1 MFRYYTFEGN
11 VMINQP
17 PKIVIVGGGAG
28 GLELATQLGHKLG
41 KKRQAEILLIDKNRS
56 HIWKPLLH
64 EVATGSIDADLDG
77 VVYSAHAAKHHYNFQ
92 LGNFCQLDT
101 NNKTLTLSEL
111 KDELGHQIL
120 PKRQVS
126 YDYLVLAIG
135 SVSNDFNTPGVN
147 KHCFYL
153 DSNQQA
159 ERFQHALLDNFTRLH
174 QDDDPQQSLTIA
186 IVGGGATGVE
196 LSAELYHVSD
206 MLKVYGLNKMNAAR
220 LNIDLIEAGPR
231 ILPALPERIANSAK
245 RELIKL
251 GVTIHEG
258 TQVKQATED
267 SFITN
272 NDEQIKADIM
282 VWAAGVKAPDFIK
295 DIGIFDV
302 TRNNQIKVNQYLQT
316 SVNNDIF
323 VIGDCCA
330 FTQEDGTQVPPRA
343 QSAHQMAQCVER
355 NLIAT
360 LKKQPLSIFTYSD
373 HGSLVNLSRYSTVG
387 SLMGNLTSNSFF
399 IEGKIARF
407 MYISLYRMHQRA
419 IHGSAKTFAL
429 WISEK
434 VLRVVRPKMKLH

>member
-1 MFRYYTFEGN
+1 
-11 VMINQP
+11 MITTH
-17 PKIVIVGGGAG
+17 PKIVIIGGGAG

-41 KKRQAEILLIDKNRS
+41 KKKQADILLIDKNRT

-92 LGNFCQLDT
+92 FGTFSGL
-101 NNKTLTLSEL
+101 NNNDKTITLNAL
-111 KDELGHQIL
+111 NDELGHQIL
-120 PKRQVS
+120 PERQVH
-126 YDYLVLAIG
+126 YDYLVIAIG
-135 SVSNDFNTPGVN
+135 SVSNDFNTPGI
-147 KHCFYL
+147 KDHCFYL

-174 QDDDPQQSLTIA
+174 QDDDPQHALDIA

-196 LSAELYHVSD
+196 LSAELYHVSEL
-206 MLKVYGLNKMNAAR
+206 LKVYGLTNMSAKR
-220 LNIDLIEAGPR
+220 LHIHLIEAGPR
-231 ILPALPERIANSAK
+231 ILPALPERIASAAK
-245 RELIKL
+245 RELLKL
-251 GVTIHEG
+251 DVTVREN
-258 TQVKQATED
+258 TQVKEAVKTG
-267 SFITN
+267 FITK
-272 NDEQIKADIM
+272 DEEQINADIM
-282 VWAAGVKAPDFIK
+282 VWAAGVKAPDFVK
-295 DIGIFDV
+295 ELGIFEL
-302 TRNNQIKVNQYLQT
+302 TRNNQIMVNDYLQ
-316 SVNNDIF
+316 SSCDERIYVL
-323 VIGDCCA
+323 GDCCA
-330 FTQEDGTQVPPRA
+330 FTQEDGKLVPPRA
-343 QSAHQMAQCVER
+343 QSAHQMAQCVEK

-360 LKKQPLSIFTYSD
+360 LRQQPLNGFKYSD